1 MPGDPEEC
9 REHAKHCLELAKQA
23 ASPLPKAQF
32 ESLAQTWMR
41 LAGDI
46 ARTKVLL
53 EHWGSPG
60 QHSKAESGHHSK
72 AG

>member
-9 REHAKHCLELAKQA
+9 RRQARHCLELAKQT
-23 ASPLPKAQF
+23 ASPLANAQF
-32 ESLAQTWMR
+32 ESLAQTWIR
-41 LAGDI
+41 LAGEI

-53 EHWGSPG
+53 EHWGASD
-60 QHSKAESGHHSK
+60 QQSE